1 MLVKVSKVFAAFMNE
16 TAAKMGFKASAE
28 VVYLSERENCRIF
41 GSWADNLGDYDY
53 RTGKYKAIAV
63 TYPAEY
69 YAVPVYFTSNDLN
82 REFQRRGVSD
92 WAGLQ
97 EMIRDLCEI

>member
-63 TYPAEY
+63 TTWRFSRDPSLTYKRVI
-69 YAVPVYFTSNDLN
+69 YANS
-82 REFQRRGVSD
+82 
-92 WAGLQ
+92 
-97 EMIRDLCEI
+97 C